1 MAPHSRITNLSP
13 RESWP
18 IPNSPG
24 DLIKIFLCVSIIA
37 TAFKS
42 YAVLSLRKKRSL
54 DHRTMIKQ
62 EKDQN
67 SPSQEKKH
75 LIPHARNDSA
85 SAQTVDK
92 VVPTKSSQPDESNQR
107 LQAIQQELSSPT
119 LKPIHP
125 WIAPPTPLPGPY
137 DAPYYPLP
145 SIRRHSDV
153 PSCDPPE
160 THQTIPYTRRVSA
173 SNVPSEYPVLRGTIT
188 VSNHGWRRTQWT
200 VATG

>member
-1 MAPHSRITNLSP
+1 MAPHSRAIILSQ

-18 IPNSPG
+18 IPSSPG
-24 DLIKIFLCVSIIA
+24 DIFKILLFVSIIA

-62 EKDQN
+62 EKDQT
-67 SPSQEKKH
+67 SLSQEKKH
-75 LIPHARNDSA
+75 LFSHARNDSA
-85 SAQTVDK
+85 SAQTVEK
-92 VVPTKSSQPDESNQR
+92 EPTKPSQPDESNQR
-107 LQAIQQELSSPT
+107 LQAIQQELSSPA
-119 LKPIHP
+119 LKPIYP

-173 SNVPSEYPVLRGTIT
+173 SNVPSEHPVLRGTVT